1 MDLNLWKTLFDNN
14 FDYDQYLYH
23 YTSVEKAIKIIN
35 SNELW
40 FSRISKTNDT
50 TESKLRI
57 KFKDSF
63 TGKNILPDE
72 RTKAVSEYLSRTSDC
87 VRIICFSVDSKLKNE
102 DLKDAEELHLNH
114 AKDKYFD
121 ISGRGF
127 ALPRMWAQYAS
138 NHEGVCFIVN
148 KRLFD
153 EQLSQ
158 LAYCKSGKVKYNSFF
173 TSYTIYELELQHLYN
188 RCVQFTNGM
197 LSFIDLINS
206 DSSFMNYNYFEKQRD
221 WENEKEY
228 RYVTLVDSTR
238 SNFDVKIGNLFGYVE
253 GIVIGEKIDIAFENV
268 MRMLVK
274 DKCSVKKIHFSTN
287 MCYVE

>member
-1 MDLNLWKTLFDNN
+1 MDINLWKTLFDDK

-23 YTSVEKAIKIIN
+23 YTTVEKAIKIIN

-57 KFKDSF
+57 KFKDSV

-72 RTKAVSEYLSRTSDC
+72 RTKAVSEYLSSTSDC
-87 VRIICFSVDSKLKNE
+87 VRIICFSVDSKLNNE
-102 DLKDAEELHLNH
+102 DLKDAEEMHLNH

-148 KRLFD
+148 KRIFD

-158 LAYCKSGKVKYNSFF
+158 LAYCESRKVKYNSFF
-173 TSYTIYELELQHLYN
+173 SSYTIYEQELQHLYN
-188 RCVQFTNGM
+188 RCIQFANGM

-206 DSSFMNYNYFEKQRD
+206 NSSFMNYNYFEKQRD

-228 RYVTLVDSTR
+228 RYVTLVDTAR

-268 MRMLVK
+268 MRLLLK
-274 DKCSVKKIHFSTN
+274 DKCCVKKIHFGTN